1 MKIHKEG
8 WPLIIMSL
16 VFALILGGTSFY
28 FGAPPVL
35 YWILT
40 FIPVGFA
47 IFFLCFF
54 MLLPR
59 P

>member
-16 VFALILGGTSFY
+16 VFALILGGTSFC

-40 FIPVGFA
+40 FIPG
-47 IFFLCFF
+47 IRHLLP